1 MSDHKVSRTALG
13 AAYLRA
19 AHQLLDAQPLILD
32 DPVVVSLLG
41 PAALQ
46 RINDTTDQYRTAEML
61 ALRAHVVLRSRFAE
75 DRLAAA
81 VLRGIKQ
88 YIILG
93 AGFDTFALR
102 QPPWARVLKILE
114 VDQPGTQAMKRSH
127 LAAADLLMP
136 ENAGF
141 ASIDLEHESLRD
153 GLLRYHVLMDE
164 PTFFSWLGVTMYLQ
178 EDAIHAVLRS
188 VATFPAGSEMVL
200 TFAPSPDDSPSSVAR
215 RVASIGEP
223 WVSYFEPEALEAGLR
238 SAGFSRVE
246 FLSPAEA
253 EARYFRQRPADLPV
267 PKRTNILTAVL

>member
-1 MSDHKVSRTALG
+1 MSDHKASRTALG
-13 AAYLRA
+13 TAYLRA
-19 AHQLLDAQPLILD
+19 AHQLLDAQPRILD
-32 DPVVVSLLG
+32 DPVALSLLG

-46 RINDTTDQYRTAEML
+46 RINDTTDQYRTPEML

-102 QPPWARVLKILE
+102 QPPWARALKILE
-114 VDQPGTQAMKRSH
+114 VDQPGTQAMKHSH
-127 LAAADLLMP
+127 LAAADLAMP

-141 ASIDLEHESLRD
+141 ASIDLEGESLRH
-153 GLLRYHVLMDE
+153 GLLRYHVLVDE
-164 PTFFSWLGVTMYLQ
+164 PTFISWLGVTMYLKQ
-178 EDAIHAVLRS
+178 DAIDAVLRS
-188 VATFPAGSEMVL
+188 IATFPAGSEMVL
-200 TFAPSPDDSPSSVAR
+200 TFAPSRDDSPSSVAR
-215 RVASIGEP
+215 RAASLGEP
-223 WVSYFEPEALEAGLR
+223 WVSYFEPEELEARLR
-238 SAGFSRVE
+238 SAGFSKVE

-267 PKRTNILTAVL
+267 PKRTNILSAVL